1 MGLKTKKLLLLICLI
16 IYISTITGCTQN
28 VTNVQSS
35 TDTAKVES
43 SKDSDEQLSYT
54 TDTSTDPVDD
64 NIYASLISLK
74 QAMVGTSE
82 IFAVAYLGC
91 TEDMDEVNAIEWIKE
106 NRPLLC
112 SDLPFLTAI
121 PKDDIIGDGY
131 GELYCIVPA
140 YEDTTIAVNRISM
153 NEDGTSTAGDVLYR
167 SETGNPILVFCN
179 TGGFAPD
186 MQVVVTQDE
195 NKSITWYPTLD
206 DNLRIIK
213 TLSDEGENQVMDFT
227 PYSEQLSTVYSQN
240 KSDDWIS
247 PENND
252 LIGTAWDCDHYT
264 SDGRVCKYSLSFEK
278 DELFIQWNDGIDE
291 EDHLFTATWNLITNS
306 DVILLEID
314 LGQLDGIRQYPI
326 LLTQQ
331 SHLLEIF
338 ADFTSDDVH
347 RSYETLNCIFERTY
361 G

>member
-1 MGLKTKKLLLLICLI
+1 MGMKIKNLLLLMCFIIC
-16 IYISTITGCTQN
+16 ISSITGCTQN
-28 VTNVQSS
+28 KTNVQSS
-35 TDTAKVES
+35 TDTTKAES
-43 SKDSDEQLSYT
+43 IKDSDGEISIS
-54 TDTSTDPVDD
+54 TDTSTEPVDD
-64 NIYASLISLK
+64 NIYASLVSLR
-74 QAMVGTSE
+74 QGMVGTSE
-82 IFAVAYLGC
+82 VFAVAYLGC
-91 TEDMDEVNAIEWIKE
+91 TEDMDEVNAIEWIKK

-121 PKDDIIGDGY
+121 PKDDIIGDGF

-140 YEDTTIAVNRISM
+140 YEDTTLSINRLSI
-153 NEDGTSTAGDVLYR
+153 NEDGSSSVGDVLYR
-167 SETGNPILVFCN
+167 SETGNPILLFCN
-179 TGGFAPD
+179 TGGFSPD
-186 MQVVVTQDE
+186 MQVVVTQGE

-213 TLSDEGENQVMDFT
+213 TLSEEGESQVMNFT
-227 PYSEQLSTVYSQN
+227 PYSEQLSTEYSQD
-240 KSDDWIS
+240 KSDGWIS

-291 EDHLFTATWNLITNS
+291 EDHLFTATWNLIANS
-306 DVILLEID
+306 GVVMLEID

-326 LLTQQ
+326 LLTQRG
-331 SHLLEIF
+331 HLLEIF
-338 ADFTSDDVH
+338 EDFTNDDVY